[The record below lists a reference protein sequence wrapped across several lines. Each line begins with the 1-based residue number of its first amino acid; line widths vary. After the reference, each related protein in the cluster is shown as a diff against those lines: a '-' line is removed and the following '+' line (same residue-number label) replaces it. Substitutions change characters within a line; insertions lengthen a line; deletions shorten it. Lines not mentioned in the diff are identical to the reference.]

1 MSTVI
6 NTNMFSINA
15 LREMN
20 LIERTEEKAMERISS
35 GMRINQAADDAAGIA
50 LLQKAN
56 AQITGYTQTVRNSN
70 DAITMSQVA
79 DSAMGDIGNV
89 LQRMRELSLQS
100 TSSSYSDD
108 DRESMQVEFKVL
120 QEQIKGVI
128 NNTVFNGIPVLN
140 RPEGQQTNT
149 IDLQV
154 GGNFTDLTEHN
165 AMEGVAV
172 DTAIRG
178 YYTGVGLY
186 QNPGSEV
193 EYTLAAGDDRSFEVE
208 IDGIASG
215 VIDLAAGTK
224 TTTEWAALMQQQVN
238 ADPTLADDEKSISVS
253 YDETVNRF
261 VFLSDSKDEAV
272 SSVKMSNGIFGL
284 GLTTTPSAS
293 SGQSEVISLLGLPE
307 SERQLN
313 FAVDGA
319 NPTTYTVPEYV
330 KPAVEWGF
338 YLDDLLDDADVT
350 FDADSQQFMIASK
363 AGESGAIAQGTRG
376 GIASLGLVVHD
387 TSKVSLNHYDMDDPA
402 DSLGSIL
409 QISEMINTQ
418 QLGEEMLT
426 KIDTALQSVDQRR
439 AHFGAVQNRLV
450 SVASYLETARV
461 DSSDVRSRIEDADFA
476 AESAQLARA
485 GIMKQV
491 TTAMMAQANQLP
503 EQMLQMFA

>member
-154 GGNFTDLTEHN
+154 GGNFTDLTVHELIQ
-165 AMEGVAV
+165 GVPAAV
-172 DTAIRG
+172 ESRG
-178 YYTGVGLY
+178 YYATSKV
-186 QNPGSEV
+186 SELSDPNTSV
-193 EYTLAAGDDRSFEVE
+193 SIASNVDFEINV
-208 IDGIASG
+208 DGIDSG
-215 VIDLAAGTK
+215 VIQIDAGEMK
-224 TTTEWAALMQQQVN
+224 PSEWAILLEEKINSAPALMSKEKSVVV
-238 ADPTLADDEKSISVS
+238 TFDDEASRFTILSEGKDTNTSNVEVTSPIG
-253 YDETVNRF
+253 DLGILTVGAANTQRDD
-261 VFLSDSKDEAV
+261 L
-272 SSVKMSNGIFGL
+272 
-284 GLTTTPSAS
+284 
-293 SGQSEVISLLGLPE
+293 ISLVGLAE
-307 SERQLN
+307 EERQLSLSIN
-313 FAVDGA
+313 GRQAITITLPEVVKTAGEWVTALNLRLDSTSVDGA
-319 NPTTYTVPEYV
+319 KASIDEQNRLSVSSNLTEGG
-330 KPAVEWGF
+330 EI
-338 YLDDLLDDADVT
+338 YL
-350 FDADSQQFMIASK
+350 
-363 AGESGAIAQGTRG
+363 GTRG

-402 DSLGSIL
+402 DSL
-409 QISEMINTQ
+409 
-418 QLGEEMLT
+418 
-426 KIDTALQSVDQRR
+426 
-439 AHFGAVQNRLV
+439 
-450 SVASYLETARV
+450 
-461 DSSDVRSRIEDADFA
+461 
-476 AESAQLARA
+476 
-485 GIMKQV
+485 
-491 TTAMMAQANQLP
+491 
-503 EQMLQMFA
+503 

>member
-186 QNPGSEV
+186 QNP
-193 EYTLAAGDDRSFEVE
+193 
-208 IDGIASG
+208 
-215 VIDLAAGTK
+215 
-224 TTTEWAALMQQQVN
+224 
-238 ADPTLADDEKSISVS
+238 
-253 YDETVNRF
+253 
-261 VFLSDSKDEAV
+261 
-272 SSVKMSNGIFGL
+272 
-284 GLTTTPSAS
+284 
-293 SGQSEVISLLGLPE
+293 
-307 SERQLN
+307 
-313 FAVDGA
+313 
-319 NPTTYTVPEYV
+319 
-330 KPAVEWGF
+330 
-338 YLDDLLDDADVT
+338 
-350 FDADSQQFMIASK
+350 
-363 AGESGAIAQGTRG
+363 
-376 GIASLGLVVHD
+376 
-387 TSKVSLNHYDMDDPA
+387 
-402 DSLGSIL
+402 
-409 QISEMINTQ
+409 
-418 QLGEEMLT
+418 
-426 KIDTALQSVDQRR
+426 DQRWNIPW
-439 AHFGAVQNRLV
+439 QLV
-450 SVASYLETARV
+450 MTVALR
-461 DSSDVRSRIEDADFA
+461 
-476 AESAQLARA
+476 
-485 GIMKQV
+485 
-491 TTAMMAQANQLP
+491 
-503 EQMLQMFA
+503 

>member
-154 GGNFTDLTEHN
+154 GGN
-165 AMEGVAV
+165 
-172 DTAIRG
+172 
-178 YYTGVGLY
+178 
-186 QNPGSEV
+186 
-193 EYTLAAGDDRSFEVE
+193 
-208 IDGIASG
+208 
-215 VIDLAAGTK
+215 
-224 TTTEWAALMQQQVN
+224 
-238 ADPTLADDEKSISVS
+238 
-253 YDETVNRF
+253 
-261 VFLSDSKDEAV
+261 
-272 SSVKMSNGIFGL
+272 
-284 GLTTTPSAS
+284 
-293 SGQSEVISLLGLPE
+293 
-307 SERQLN
+307 
-313 FAVDGA
+313 
-319 NPTTYTVPEYV
+319 
-330 KPAVEWGF
+330 
-338 YLDDLLDDADVT
+338 
-350 FDADSQQFMIASK
+350 
-363 AGESGAIAQGTRG
+363 
-376 GIASLGLVVHD
+376 
-387 TSKVSLNHYDMDDPA
+387 
-402 DSLGSIL
+402 
-409 QISEMINTQ
+409 
-418 QLGEEMLT
+418 
-426 KIDTALQSVDQRR
+426 
-439 AHFGAVQNRLV
+439 
-450 SVASYLETARV
+450 
-461 DSSDVRSRIEDADFA
+461 
-476 AESAQLARA
+476 
-485 GIMKQV
+485 
-491 TTAMMAQANQLP
+491 
-503 EQMLQMFA
+503 